1 MGAEGAV
8 NILYR
13 SELKGAEDRKAK
25 AKELVEE
32 YRAKFASPYMSA
44 SRGYIT
50 DVIEPADTRA
60 TITLALRKLL
70 TKRELRPAKK
80 HGDIPL

>member
-1 MGAEGAV
+1 M
-8 NILYR
+8 
-13 SELKGAEDRKAK
+13 
-25 AKELVEE
+25 EE

-60 TITLALRKLL
+60 TIALALRKLL

>member
-1 MGAEGAV
+1 MGASGAV

-13 SELKGAEDRKAK
+13 KELKGAEDRRARTG
-25 AKELVEE
+25 ELVEQ
-32 YRAKFASPYMSA
+32 YRAQFASPYMSA

-50 DVIEPADTRA
+50 DVIDPAETRPVLA
-60 TITLALRKLL
+60 LALRKCI

-80 HGDIPL
+80 HGTIPL